1 MMKKTFRL
9 IFSLCLLMVLCA
21 LFLTSCNHVH
31 KYSDW
36 TVTKEATCSTSGEQT
51 KTCSCGKIKT
61 RRTDLL
67 PHTPGAAATCTEAQN
82 CTVCK
87 AEVAPPK
94 GHDRDAI
101 VVEATCTTDGYT
113 SYTCT
118 VCGDSRETNYVAAF
132 GHTLS
137 GAATCTT
144 AQTCVTCNE
153 VFVPAKGHDY
163 STRVVA
169 PTCTER
175 GYTVYTCYCGYTKND
190 NYVAALGHRIWEWVE
205 LPEAVQNYYL
215 TNDTTYPFTT
225 NDYGYIVSTNHD
237 HSSSSTITLT
247 ALRDFFL
254 DLAYETSSESSD
266 VLEICLNSERIER
279 GFFYEWE
286 WATVELK
293 AGDTLTISY
302 VKDYSVSNYDDCAYI
317 YLSTQSIATAEW
329 QLVAA
334 TADKINAYPTC
345 DGALYCDACDALLK
359 DATDHTYEST
369 VIAPTCTEDGYT
381 HYLCACGDYYDDDYT
396 EATGHTAGE
405 AATCTEAQI
414 CTVCEA
420 ELVPARGHDNE
431 TVVTDPTCTEEG
443 YTTHTC
449 VRCGHEEI
457 DTYVPSLGHTPPFDA
472 TCEEPFECTVCGE
485 SVESEN
491 GHIPG
496 AEATC
501 TSAQICIVCGEELAP
516 ILAHEYE
523 SVVTEPTCTENGY
536 TTHTC
541 TVCGHEEIDT
551 VVDAFGHTPAA
562 DATCTALSEC
572 AVCGELLATA
582 NGHLP
587 GAEATCTT
595 AQTCLVCGEEIAP
608 ALDHDYE
615 DFIVDPT
622 CTEQGYTLHSCDRC
636 GDEYEDEFTP
646 ALGHQILMNVPLP
659 EGVVNFIAT
668 NDSNYPF
675 AIQNGMLVSTN
686 HRYSSSSSYTI
697 TAQRDFVLKVAYT
710 VSSETN
716 FDKLRIYHNSM
727 EICTA
732 SGTHSDDLELE
743 LNAGDTVTFTYSK
756 DGSGDR
762 GDDCAYI
769 MLWTGAVSEWQLVE
783 ATEELLAASH
793 PCTEDIC
800 CDVCG
805 EVLKEQMGH
814 SYDETVVTEPTC
826 ISSGYTTYI
835 CVCGDSYDDD
845 YTVFSDHTPAEGATC
860 TDDTV
865 CVVCGAAL
873 YTENGHVPGEDE
885 TCVTAQICLVC
896 GEEVT
901 PAYGHDYYIQV
912 FEPDCT
918 EAGCTSYYCYNCG
931 DTYED
936 DFVEALGHTPNGEA
950 TCTEDSVCEVCDE
963 LLEEAFGHTPGE
975 EATCTEAQTCTV
987 CDEELAPALGHGI
1000 AVEVENYTQTNDT
1013 AYPFILEDGILVS
1026 TNHNS
1031 SSSSSYTITA
1041 ERDFT
1046 LELKYKVSSESGC
1059 DYLRI
1064 YRNSISYVN
1073 VSGTTE
1079 WQTLTLDLVKGDTVT
1094 VTYSKDGSVSHGD
1107 DCAYVKLMTA
1117 EIGEEW
1123 IPATEENIERFP
1135 VCSEDI
1141 YCDVCGEEIFA
1152 DMNGHMVWA
1161 EVELPEAVEIYT
1173 QTNDTTYPF
1182 ILEDGILISTNHR
1195 DSSSSSYTITAM
1207 KDLVLDFEYKVS
1219 SEGGWDYLRI
1229 YHNTSRVINISGS
1242 YEWQSHS
1249 IDLVSGDTVT
1259 FTYYKDGSGSNG
1271 NDCAYINILTD
1282 VWTTTGIGLVE
1293 ATPEILQNAMTDP
1306 SKDVCCACCGEVLIE
1321 RLPSIG
1327 LEYIEVEDGT
1337 CFITGIGTCTDT
1349 EIVIPSMLADKP
1361 VSGIDD
1367 YAFIECN
1374 QIVSVVIPDSVT
1386 DIQDFAFYN
1395 CENLQSVTLGNGVV
1409 YIGADAFGSC
1419 EALTTV
1425 NFGSGLQGIGD
1436 SAFANADSLT
1446 EIVIPEGVLY
1456 LGIGAFEACYN
1467 LQTVTL
1473 PVSLATI
1480 EEDTFSECSAL
1491 AEIRYNGTLE
1501 EWDGVELQYPWNYGV
1516 YEVIVVCT
1524 DGTATYYW

>member
-21 LFLTSCNHVH
+21 LFLTSCKHVH

-87 AEVAPPK
+87 SEVAPPK

-163 STRVVA
+163 STSVVA

-345 DGALYCDACDALLK
+345 DGALYCEACDALLK

-457 DTYVPSLGHTPPFDA
+457 DTCVPALGHTPPFDA

-551 VVDAFGHTPAA
+551 VVGAFGHTPAA

-646 ALGHQILMNVPLP
+646 ELGHQILMNVPLP

-716 FDKLRIYHNSM
+716 YDKLRIYHNSM

-769 MLWTGAVSEWQLVE
+769 MLWTGAASEWQLVE

-1000 AVEVENYTQTNDT
+1000 AVEVENYTQTNDNS
-1013 AYPFILEDGILVS
+1013 YPFTLEDGILVS

-1135 VCSEDI
+1135 ICSEDV

-1161 EVELPEAVEIYT
+1161 EVELPEFIENYT
-1173 QTNDTTYPF
+1173 ETDDEANPF
-1182 ILEDGILISTNHR
+1182 DYVDGMLVSTNHGS
-1195 DSSSSSYTITAM
+1195 SSSSSYTITAVR
-1207 KDLVLDFEYKVS
+1207 DFVLSFEYEVS
-1219 SEGGWDYLRI
+1219 SESGWDYLKI
-1229 YHNTSRVINISGS
+1229 YHNSTLLDSVSGTRSGS
-1242 YEWQSHS
+1242 LS
-1249 IDLVSGDTVT
+1249 IELAEGDTVT
-1259 FTYYKDGSGSNG
+1259 FTYSKDITGNYG
-1271 NDCAYINILTD
+1271 NDCAYIKLLTEALIM
-1282 VWTTTGIGLVE
+1282 TEIRLVE

-1386 DIQDFAFYN
+1386 DIQNFAFYN

-1491 AEIRYNGTLE
+1491 TEIRYNGTLE